1 MKFHESIKEK
11 RKNLNLTQEEVAKK
25 LFVSR
30 QTISNWENGKTLP
43 DIELLISISE
53 LYEISLDELIKGD
66 KKMQRKIKIK
76 HNYEDEIMILGMGI
90 VILGSLFFD
99 LNIFVTMIGL
109 GLVLTSEELAK
120 YIDTFLN

>member
-11 RKNLNLTQEEVAKK
+11 RKKLNLTQEEVAEK

-43 DIELLISISE
+43 DIESLISISE

>member
-11 RKNLNLTQEEVAKK
+11 RKNLNITQEEVAEK

-43 DIELLISISE
+43 DIESLISISE

>member
-120 YIDTFLN
+120 YIDDFLN

>member
-11 RKNLNLTQEEVAKK
+11 RKNLNLTQEEVAEK

-43 DIELLISISE
+43 DIESLISISE

-120 YIDTFLN
+120 YIDNFLN

>member
-11 RKNLNLTQEEVAKK
+11 RKKLNLTQEEVAEK

-43 DIELLISISE
+43 DIESLISISE

-99 LNIFVTMIGL
+99 LNVFVTMIGL

>member
-11 RKNLNLTQEEVAKK
+11 RKNLNLTQEEVAEK

-43 DIELLISISE
+43 DIESLISISE

-109 GLVLTSEELAK
+109 GLVLTSKELAK

>member
-11 RKNLNLTQEEVAKK
+11 RKNLNLTQEEVAEK

-43 DIELLISISE
+43 DIESLISISE

-109 GLVLTSEELAK
+109 GLVSTSEELAK

>member
-11 RKNLNLTQEEVAKK
+11 RKNLNLTQEEVAEK

-43 DIELLISISE
+43 DIESLISISE

>member
-11 RKNLNLTQEEVAKK
+11 RKNLNITQEEVAEK

-43 DIELLISISE
+43 DIESLISISE

-109 GLVLTSEELAK
+109 GLVLTSEELSK
-120 YIDTFLN
+120 YIDNFLN